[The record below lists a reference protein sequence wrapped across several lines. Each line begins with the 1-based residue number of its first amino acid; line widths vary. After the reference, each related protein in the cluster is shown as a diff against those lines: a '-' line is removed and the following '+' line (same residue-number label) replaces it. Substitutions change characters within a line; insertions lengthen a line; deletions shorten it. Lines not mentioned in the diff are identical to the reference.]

1 MRLSEHP
8 AFSHV
13 DPHFVNHIQQ
23 VLDTGSCNN
32 GLEAIQKLMAISR
45 EIEKNN
51 VTFTPEMQNVL
62 LNYFQQR
69 LPKNQRAQFSSVLR
83 LVQQMKGSNQLPH

>member
-1 MRLSEHP
+1 MKLSEHP
-8 AFSHV
+8 AFNHV
-13 DPHFVNHIQQ
+13 DPHFVNHIQK
-23 VLDTGSCNN
+23 VLDSGSCNN
-32 GLEAIQKLMAISR
+32 GLDAIQKLVAISG

-62 LNYFQQR
+62 LSYFQQR

-83 LVQQMKGSNQLPH
+83 LVQQMKASNQLPH